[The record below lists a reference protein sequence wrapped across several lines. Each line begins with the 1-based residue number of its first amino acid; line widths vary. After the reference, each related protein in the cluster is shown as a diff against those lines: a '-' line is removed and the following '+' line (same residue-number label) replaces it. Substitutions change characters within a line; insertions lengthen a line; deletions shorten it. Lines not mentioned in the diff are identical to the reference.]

1 MPAVQK
7 RYGITR
13 VPAWDAL
20 RSAFQSIMNHK
31 MRSLLTLTGIVIGV
45 LAVVSMFSSVYA
57 LKHLISKNMEG
68 MGWDLSVVI
77 AADTPDQVFGHRS
90 RRRALRRA
98 EQSVRTI
105 SYDDYLALKS
115 SLPHKS
121 SYAMIMSTAVMKL
134 GNKDKQVQLRATD
147 GGVLGRLEASVRQQ
161 RVLPCLLQS
170 RLDHRRLF
178 QPLALIAHHEALE
191 GIAAMTE
198 LTRKELERLTG
209 RIDGLHIVGGG
220 VKNQLLCQLIADF
233 TGLPVTA
240 GPVEGTAIGN
250 IIVQMLALG
259 ELRDP
264 GESIELLKRS
274 FEMLS
279 YEPRNS

>member
-1 MPAVQK
+1 MK
-7 RYGITR
+7 G
-13 VPAWDAL
+13 
-20 RSAFQSIMNHK
+20 F
-31 MRSLLTLTGIVIGV
+31 
-45 LAVVSMFSSVYA
+45 LAVDIGASGGKAFVGRYDGERLSIEEVLRFANEGCYGGKYRLLKNATGLWLVQELLREWKAKDQSLDYPSLVRMAGEARPFSGKIDVESPRFKRPASMERA
-57 LKHLISKNMEG
+57 ILQEC
-68 MGWDLSVVI
+68 
-77 AADTPDQVFGHRS
+77 ADSGSIPCTRG
-90 RRRALRRA
+90 
-98 EQSVRTI
+98 EIVRT
-105 SYDDYLALKS
+105 
-115 SLPHKS
+115 
-121 SYAMIMSTAVMKL
+121 
-134 GNKDKQVQLRATD
+134 
-147 GGVLGRLEASVRQQ
+147 
-161 RVLPCLLQS
+161 
-170 RLDHRRLF
+170 
-178 QPLALIAHHEALE
+178 ALE

-274 FEMLS
+274 FEMRS
-279 YEPRNS
+279 YEPRNP